1 MALILCHSPKG
12 GVGTSFLTAQIAML
26 LAQRGYEVAAL
37 DFTYQDALKLYFGL
51 IPSQTLPD
59 LADRTADPT
68 VVAGVE
74 LLSAHRLGREAGFQK
89 RLQRLDPSPFQ
100 GDKLYI
106 ADVAAGDYDTKNMLL
121 PHALLHICPLMPRSG
136 SLAVL
141 AKVEPGIPTLDL
153 PKTVFVLNS
162 LDDTRRFSRHS
173 HVFMRELFGAKL
185 AGTVRRDEAVNE
197 AAAMFEP
204 IAKFAPLSVALADLR
219 KLVAELELRCSL
231 VPPQVEAQ

>member
-51 IPSQTLPD
+51 IPSQALPD
-59 LADRTADPT
+59 MADRTPDPT

-74 LLSAHRLGREAGFQK
+74 LATAHRLSRQEGFQRHLATVK
-89 RLQRLDPSPFQ
+89 KSPFA

-106 ADVAAGDYDTKNMLL
+106 ADVAAGDYDTKNMLM
-121 PHALLHICPLMPRSG
+121 PHALLHVCPLMPRPG
-136 SLAVL
+136 SMTVL
-141 AKVEPGIPTLDL
+141 GKVEPGIPTLDL

-173 HVFMRELFGAKL
+173 HVFMRELFGPML

-204 IAKFAPLSVALADLR
+204 IAKFAPRSVALADLR
-219 KLVAELELRCSL
+219 LLVAELEVRCSL